1 MWGAARG
8 LRSPDLQFTKLPL
21 CRAELWRH
29 VHHRLPSARQ
39 GECSLSNRRSDGGAG
54 GRKSSNAINIPR
66 TSAGPEERL
75 NATHPSRVVQRV
87 SGWFYDGQRFREGT
101 VGWEEDVVVEIRS
114 GRTRRPLAEGLI
126 IPGLWNAHTHL
137 GDAIVTQELKGT
149 IEELVAPP
157 RGLKHR
163 VLAKAKDSAVIAA
176 MRRAMATM
184 MRTGTT
190 GFSDFR
196 EGGLKGLKLLY
207 EAQAALPIEGI
218 ALGRPVGLS
227 YDPREVAAILRASDG
242 IAVSSYIDWPRDAIE
257 KLAADVRRAKK
268 IFAIHCSE
276 RVREDVE
283 TVLDLKPAFLVHM
296 VQATDADFERC
307 ADADVPIAVCPRSNA
322 FFGMTPDIPRM
333 LGHGVELRL
342 GTDNAM
348 INTPSLL
355 REMEFA
361 YRVARM
367 KGGVPARE
375 IFEMVL
381 RGRRMSDRDA
391 PSGIRVGARADL
403 VILDLPGGPN
413 AFASLVRASASDIQL
428 VVSGGR
434 LWPAPAPSVRDAS
447 MIRRRR
453 RGVARSTR

>member
-1 MWGAARG
+1 MAAFA
-8 LRSPDLQFTKLPL
+8 RSPSY
-21 CRAELWRH
+21 RAVR
-29 VHHRLPSARQ
+29 RRIR
-39 GECSLSNRRSDGGAG
+39 SNRLSYGGAS
-54 GRKSSNAINIPR
+54 GRKSSHAIKIPR
-66 TSAGPEERL
+66 TSAAGGQRL
-75 NATHPSRVVQRV
+75 TATPPSRGVQRGP
-87 SGWFYDGQRFREGT
+87 GWYYAGRRFRAGT
-101 VGWEEDVVVEIRS
+101 VGWEDDVVVEVRS

-157 RGLKHR
+157 HGLKHR
-163 VLAKAKDSAVIAA
+163 VLAKAKDAAVIAA

-184 MRTGTT
+184 IRTGTT

-196 EGGLKGLKLLY
+196 EGGLNGLKLLY
-207 EAQAALPIEGI
+207 AALAAMPMQGL
-218 ALGRPVGLS
+218 ALARPVELS

-242 IAVSSYIDWPRDAIE
+242 IAVSSYIDWPRDGIE
-257 KLAADVRRAKK
+257 KLAADARRAKK

-276 RVREDVE
+276 RVREEIDA
-283 TVLDLKPAFLVHM
+283 VLDLKPAFLVHM
-296 VQATDADFERC
+296 VHATDADLERC
-307 ADADVPIAVCPRSNA
+307 ADAHVPIVVCARSNA

-333 LGHGVELRL
+333 LRHGVELHL

-361 YRVARM
+361 YRVARL

-375 IFEMVL
+375 ILEMAL
-381 RGRRMSDRDA
+381 RGRRLADPHATSA
-391 PSGIRVGARADL
+391 IRVGARADL
-403 VILDLPGGPN
+403 VILDLPGGRDG
-413 AFASLVRASASDIQL
+413 FASVVRASASDVRL

-447 MIRRRR
+447 MIRGRRR
-453 RGVARSTR
+453 RITRSTQ

>member
-1 MWGAARG
+1 M
-8 LRSPDLQFTKLPL
+8 
-21 CRAELWRH
+21 
-29 VHHRLPSARQ
+29 
-39 GECSLSNRRSDGGAG
+39 
-54 GRKSSNAINIPR
+54 
-66 TSAGPEERL
+66 
-75 NATHPSRVVQRV
+75 
-87 SGWFYDGQRFREGT
+87 
-101 VGWEEDVVVEIRS
+101 GWEDDIVVEVRP
-114 GRTRRPLAEGLI
+114 GRARTPLAEGLI
-126 IPGLWNAHTHL
+126 VPGLWNAHTHL

-149 IEELVAPP
+149 LEELVAPP
-157 RGLKHR
+157 HGLKHR
-163 VLAKAKDSAVIAA
+163 VLAKAKDAAVIAA

-184 MRTGTT
+184 VRTGTT

-207 EAQAALPIEGI
+207 AAAAALPIQGI
-218 ALGRPVGLS
+218 ALGRPIELS

-257 KLAADVRRAKK
+257 NLAADVRRAKK

-307 ADADVPIAVCPRSNA
+307 ADADVPIVVSPRSNA
-322 FFGMTPDIPRM
+322 FFGLTPDIPRM
-333 LGHGVELRL
+333 LGHGIELRL

-375 IFEMVL
+375 IFEMAL
-381 RGRRMSDRDA
+381 RGRRLSDPEAR
-391 PSGIRVGARADL
+391 SGIRVGARADL

-413 AFASLVRASASDIQL
+413 AFASLVRASASDVRL

-434 LWPAPAPSVRDAS
+434 SWPAPAPSVRDAS
-447 MIRRRR
+447 MIRGRRR
-453 RGVARSTR
+453 SVARPTR

>member
-1 MWGAARG
+1 M
-8 LRSPDLQFTKLPL
+8 
-21 CRAELWRH
+21 
-29 VHHRLPSARQ
+29 
-39 GECSLSNRRSDGGAG
+39 
-54 GRKSSNAINIPR
+54 
-66 TSAGPEERL
+66 
-75 NATHPSRVVQRV
+75 QRV
-87 SGWFYDGQRFREGT
+87 SGWYYDGHRFRAGT
-101 VGWEEDVVVEIRS
+101 VGWEEDVVVEVRS
-114 GRTRRPLAEGLI
+114 GRARRSLAEGLI

-157 RGLKHR
+157 HGLKHR
-163 VLAKAKDSAVIAA
+163 VLAKAKDAAVISA

-184 MRTGTT
+184 VRTGTT

-207 EAQAALPIEGI
+207 AAEAALPVRGI
-218 ALGRPVGLS
+218 ALGRPAGLS
-227 YDPREVAAILRASDG
+227 YDQREVAAILRASDG

-276 RVREDVE
+276 RVREEIDV
-283 TVLDLKPAFLVHM
+283 VLDLKPAFLVHM
-296 VQATDADFERC
+296 VQATDADLERC
-307 ADADVPIAVCPRSNA
+307 ADARVPIVVCPRSNA

-333 LGHGVELRL
+333 LRQGVELRL

-367 KGGVPARE
+367 NGGVPARE
-375 IFEMVL
+375 IVEMAL
-381 RGRRMSDRDA
+381 RGGRLANPDA
-391 PSGIRVGARADL
+391 KPAIRVGERADL

-413 AFASLVRASASDIQL
+413 GFASLVRASASDVRL
-428 VVSGGR
+428 VVSGGQQ
-434 LWPAPAPSVRDAS
+434 WPATTPSVRDAS
-447 MIRRRR
+447 MIRGRR
-453 RGVARSTR
+453 RGAGRSTR

>member
-1 MWGAARG
+1 MAAFAARPWSG
-8 LRSPDLQFTKLPL
+8 AVRGRFRRP
-21 CRAELWRH
+21 
-29 VHHRLPSARQ
+29 RLTE
-39 GECSLSNRRSDGGAG
+39 GG
-54 GRKSSNAINIPR
+54 GRGRKGPHAIKIPG
-66 TSAGPEERL
+66 TSAACGQRL
-75 NATHPSRVVQRV
+75 SATRPLRGVRGV
-87 SGWFYDGQRFREGT
+87 SGSYYDGRRFREGT
-101 VGWEEDVVVEIRS
+101 VGWEDDIVVEVRP
-114 GRTRRPLAEGLI
+114 GRARTPLAEGLI
-126 IPGLWNAHTHL
+126 VPGLWNAHTHL

-149 IEELVAPP
+149 LEELVAPP
-157 RGLKHR
+157 HGLKHR
-163 VLAKAKDSAVIAA
+163 ALAKAKDAAVIAA

-184 MRTGTT
+184 VRTGTT

-207 EAQAALPIEGI
+207 AAAAALPIQGI
-218 ALGRPVGLS
+218 ALGRPVELS
-227 YDPREVAAILRASDG
+227 YNPREVAAILRASDG
-242 IAVSSYIDWPRDAIE
+242 IAVSSYIDWPRHAIE

-276 RVREDVE
+276 RVREDVDA
-283 TVLDLKPAFLVHM
+283 VLDMKPAFLVHM
-296 VQATDADFERC
+296 VQATDADLERC
-307 ADADVPIAVCPRSNA
+307 ADADVPIVVCPRSNA

-367 KGGVPARE
+367 KGGLPARE
-375 IFEMVL
+375 IFEMAL
-381 RGRRMSDRDA
+381 RGRRLSDPGA
-391 PSGIRVGARADL
+391 PSAIRVGARADL

-413 AFASLVRASASDIQL
+413 AFASLMRASASDIRL

-447 MIRRRR
+447 MIRGRR